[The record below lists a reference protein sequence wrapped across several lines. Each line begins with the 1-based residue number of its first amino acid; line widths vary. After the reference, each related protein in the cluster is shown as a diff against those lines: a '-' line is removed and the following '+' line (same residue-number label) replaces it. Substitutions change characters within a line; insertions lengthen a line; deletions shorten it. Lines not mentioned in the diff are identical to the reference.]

1 MRRSSTAWGSHCL
14 GNEWLVIPSCSS
26 GVPFSSSQVP
36 NACLRIQTSFEIM
49 DQALWWE
56 QVFTCCLKSLYL
68 GISAESKP
76 HSTVDPPRW
85 VGLPC
90 IPRCHDYIATFWCC
104 SMPRGSCMV
113 TGCASVSL
121 WSCRSLSTLLQVQS
135 PAHTSL
141 TWMGM
146 GIHGGQ
152 WCPGGGGWQH
162 CQSQQTLSN
171 CSFSAAS
178 SAPQIEVI
186 VPGVRSI
193 KLNSPKFNQFDKQWY
208 SKATA
213 AASKSHFSSL
223 LRDLLWGAASQCHPS
238 SSGDTVRGK
247 AQDWIYLSSSSL
259 DSGQRYHSS
268 EKPSQPLHIA
278 NNGSWWGTAGSA
290 HFWDSCEWR
299 GHLSLTSCFN
309 LKGRLGKWY
318 KNEQGEASYACFAHF
333 AVKCRN
339 TQNKFNG
346 RNSDW
351 RLCVL
356 SAGYNAII
364 SLCAFVCAGEHEGAP
379 AISASPKDHL
389 RIQSTSIFL
398 FFFFLVILVFKY
410 HLIESFLFIAYPT
423 YKPVHVCRTQ
433 FCISWLPKSPLWCW
447 DACGR
452 SDNGMHIQG

>member
-1 MRRSSTAWGSHCL
+1 MGWFALHSTLPWLHCHVLMLLHASWELHGDRVCL
-14 GNEWLVIPSCSS
+14 GVSLKLQVPEHPAAGSIPSSH
-26 GVPFSSSQVP
+26 Q
-36 NACLRIQTSFEIM
+36 
-49 DQALWWE
+49 
-56 QVFTCCLKSLYL
+56 
-68 GISAESKP
+68 P
-76 HSTVDPPRW
+76 HLDGHGNPRW
-85 VGLPC
+85 SV
-90 IPRCHDYIATFWCC
+90 
-104 SMPRGSCMV
+104 MPR
-113 TGCASVSL
+113 
-121 WSCRSLSTLLQVQS
+121 
-135 PAHTSL
+135 
-141 TWMGM
+141 
-146 GIHGGQ
+146 
-152 WCPGGGGWQH
+152 GGGWQH

-290 HFWDSCEWR
+290 HVWDSCEWR

-398 FFFFLVILVFKY
+398 FFFFGNPCLQISLDW
-410 HLIESFLFIAYPT
+410 ILFIY
-423 YKPVHVCRTQ
+423 
-433 FCISWLPKSPLWCW
+433 SLPNIQTC
-447 DACGR
+447 AC
-452 SDNGMHIQG
+452 M